1 LPPAARPGLQ
11 PFGRRPERPAAV
23 LLVLHGGSA
32 TGRGRAHP
40 LRLAYLRMVPVVRA
54 LARATEPA
62 NVAVSM
68 LRYRIRGWNGDA
80 ADALRDTELVLDRLA
95 ERHPGVPVAL
105 VGHSMGARAALLA
118 AGAPTVTAVCALAPW
133 VESSDPVRQLVGR
146 AVLIAHGDRDRITDP
161 AGSLA
166 YAARAR
172 AVTPKVCR
180 FELPGDGHAML
191 RRRHD
196 WADLTRRF
204 VLGELGLEP
213 VDPLVW
219 NAYRQPIP
227 RGLRVE
233 LSAER

>member
-1 LPPAARPGLQ
+1 
-11 PFGRRPERPAAV
+11 
-23 LLVLHGGSA
+23 
-32 TGRGRAHP
+32 
-40 LRLAYLRMVPVVRA
+40 
-54 LARATEPA
+54 
-62 NVAVSM
+62 
-68 LRYRIRGWNGDA
+68 
-80 ADALRDTELVLDRLA
+80 
-95 ERHPGVPVAL
+95 
-105 VGHSMGARAALLA
+105 MGARAALLA

-213 VDPLVW
+213 VDPLIW